1 VNPSSRQVAQCF
13 FVSIMFIS
21 AGFFIAPAMAA
32 QTAPSPAAPATSTPS
47 QAPPAQ
53 VRGYTLTPDQEAKA
67 IAYAH
72 ARHELYFLDA
82 AYGILLLVM
91 ILQFRIAP
99 KYRDW
104 AVQWTGNDFGQLI
117 TFSPILFLTM
127 DVLSL
132 PIGMWQ
138 HRLALQYQQSIQG
151 WDSWLADWAKGEGV
165 EIGIATLMVWILFT
179 VIRKSPR
186 KWWFWFW
193 IAAVPLII
201 LGAIIE
207 PVVVEPLFFKFTPL
221 ATAQPQLATKIE
233 EMTIRAGSPIP
244 QSRILEMAA
253 SAKVRQLNAYVSG
266 MGASKRVVVWDTT
279 IRRMSEDEVLFVT
292 GHEMGHYVLGHVR
305 DGILFACAVLL
316 FFLNLAYRSLNWV
329 LARWGHSWEIRGP
342 GDLAALP
349 VLLLLL
355 SVFGFAFT
363 PISNAYS
370 RRLEHQA
377 DQYGLE
383 VIHGLIP
390 EAPVVAAHAFQVLG
404 EVDLEE
410 PKPSTAVK
418 LWFYNHP
425 PLDERIRFAQTYDPW
440 SEGRVPEFVK
450 GADDLVSPSLSK

>member
-1 VNPSSRQVAQCF
+1 VQ
-13 FVSIMFIS
+13 
-21 AGFFIAPAMAA
+21 
-32 QTAPSPAAPATSTPS
+32 
-47 QAPPAQ
+47 
-53 VRGYTLTPDQEAKA
+53 GYTLTPDQEAKA

-82 AYGILLLVM
+82 AYSLLLLVM
-91 ILQFRIAP
+91 ILQLRIAP
-99 KYRDW
+99 LYRDW
-104 AVQWTGNDFGQLI
+104 AVQWTDSDFGQIVIFAPL
-117 TFSPILFLTM
+117 LFLTI
-127 DVLSL
+127 DILSL
-132 PIGMWQ
+132 PIEIWE

-151 WDSWLADWAKGEGV
+151 WNSWLSDCAKSEGV
-165 EIGIATLMVWILFT
+165 EIAIASLMVWILFV

-193 IAAVPLII
+193 IAAAPLII

-207 PVVVEPLFFKFTPL
+207 PVIIEPLYYKFAPL
-221 ATAQPQLATKIE
+221 ANAQPALAAKIE
-233 EMTIRAGSPIP
+233 QMTIRAGAPIP
-244 QSRILEMAA
+244 QSRILEMTA
-253 SAKVRQLNAYVSG
+253 SAKLRQLNAYVSG
-266 MGASKRVVVWDTT
+266 LGASKRVVVWDTT

-316 FFLNLAYRSLNWV
+316 FFLNLSYRSLNWM
-329 LARWGHSWEIRGP
+329 LARWGKTWDIRGP
-342 GDLAALP
+342 DDLAALP

-355 SVFGFAFT
+355 SVFGFLFT
-363 PISNAYS
+363 PISNAYG

-390 EAPVVAAHAFQVLG
+390 DAPVVAAHAFQILG

-410 PKPSTAVK
+410 PNPSTAVK

-425 PLDERIRFAQTYDPW
+425 PLDERMRFAQTYDPW
-440 SEGRVPEFVK
+440 SQGRAPEFVK
-450 GADDLVSPSLSK
+450 DAGEVASPSK

>member
-1 VNPSSRQVAQCF
+1 VNRSSRQVAQCF

-53 VRGYTLTPDQEAKA
+53 VQGYTLTPDQEAKA

-104 AVQWTGNDFGQLI
+104 AVQWTDNDFGQLI